1 MENINIWAVL
11 TATVASFVLGGI
23 WFSPIL
29 FAKPWMQVTGLSEEE
44 LAKGNMAKIFGGSFF
59 LTLIMA
65 FNLAA
70 FLGKESD
77 WAWGLTAGLLAGVGW
92 VGTALGV
99 IYLFERRPLKHFL
112 INAGFH
118 AVSFGVI
125 GLILGWWH

>member
-11 TATVASFVLGGI
+11 TATVASFVLGGM

-112 INAGFH
+112 INAGFQ
-118 AVSFGVI
+118 AVSFGVM